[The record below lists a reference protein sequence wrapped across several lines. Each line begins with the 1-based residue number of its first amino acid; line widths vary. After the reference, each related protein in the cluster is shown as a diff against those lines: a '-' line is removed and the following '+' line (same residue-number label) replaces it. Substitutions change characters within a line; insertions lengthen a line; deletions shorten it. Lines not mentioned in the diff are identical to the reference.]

1 MEAIGEDD
9 RASHGDESAEHRPVT
24 RSGPVP
30 RSAPDPE
37 PQPSNAYAWYCVF
50 LLLGIYLNSFLD
62 RQMLA
67 LVVGPIKTTM
77 HLSDSQVGFL
87 MGPAFALFYTVAGLP
102 LGWLAD
108 RMSRRL
114 LIALGQLAWSL
125 SSASFGL
132 GNTYAQLVSARIG
145 VGVGE
150 ASLGPSAYS
159 LIADL
164 FPPQRL
170 GRALSVYAMGIY
182 IGGGLANLV
191 GGLLTRWF
199 SAEASYDIPVFGSRM
214 GWQVIFLLTALPVLP
229 LTLLLPSLREPK
241 RRGVGLVRDA
251 SGQARPMQVPI
262 SMFLRYARLNGRT
275 MVCLCCGFAFLS
287 FSGYGAAAWL
297 PEFFIRM
304 HGWTRSQV
312 GVYTGLSAIT
322 IGPIGLW
329 LGGYL
334 SDRLAARG
342 YRDAKLRVGLISAI
356 AWFPFGIAAPLMPTG
371 NLAFLM
377 FMPAT
382 LLTAMPWGIAPAAMQ
397 EIMPNQM
404 RGQASGVY
412 LFVINMLGL
421 AGGPIALALLTDY
434 VFHNEHS
441 IHLSLLWTTA
451 VAHVLSA
458 ALLLY
463 GLRAYRQSRD
473 HVEEW
478 LATHS

>member
-1 MEAIGEDD
+1 MQSILDHET
-9 RASHGDESAEHRPVT
+9 DESNEHVPVT

-30 RSAPDPE
+30 RSTPE
-37 PQPSNAYAWYCVF
+37 SEPPASNAYAWYCVF

-108 RMSRRL
+108 RMSRRV
-114 LIALGQLAWSL
+114 LIAIGQVAWSL

-132 GNTYAQLVSARIG
+132 GNTYSQLVTARIG

-150 ASLGPSAYS
+150 SSLGPSAYS

-164 FPPQRL
+164 FPAQRL

-199 SAEASYDIPVFGSRM
+199 SAEQTYDLPLFGPRM

-229 LTLLLPSLREPK
+229 LTLLLPTLREPK
-241 RRGVGLVRDA
+241 RRGVGVVRDT
-251 SGQARPMQVPI
+251 SGQARPMQVSM
-262 SMFLRYARLNGRT
+262 SMFLRYAWLNRKT
-275 MVCLCCGFAFLS
+275 MLCHCCGFAFLS

-322 IGPIGLW
+322 VGPIGLW

-342 YRDAKLRVGLISAI
+342 HRDAKLRVGLLSAV
-356 AWFPFGIAAPLMPTG
+356 AWFPFGIAAPLMPSG
-371 NLAFLM
+371 ELAFMMLV
-377 FMPAT
+377 PAT

-421 AGGPIALALLTDY
+421 AGGPIVLALLTDH
-434 VFHNEHS
+434 VFHDEHA
-441 IHLSLLWTTA
+441 INLSLLWTTG

-458 ALLLY
+458 ALLFA
-463 GLRAYRQSRD
+463 GLGSYRQSRD
-473 HVEEW
+473 HVDEW